1 MTVKLKPD
9 QKKAVITDADSLY
22 PIMREVLMREK
33 GIDKNRERSWVAS
46 LAANKTLVNLELISL
61 GNTKN
66 VQIEP
71 TAVFGLA
78 LQKDSKGIIIIHN
91 HPGGSLMP
99 SKEDD
104 NFTKVMLAI
113 GQLVQC
119 PVLDHLIVTE
129 NGYYS
134 YADRGRLQ
142 QFSGLINPFD
152 PRPEKEIER
161 LQELLLLHK
170 KAMAEMEQKHQ
181 REIKKLTNGKKTVV
195 KKKGNSKK

>member
-91 HPGGSLMP
+91 HPGGSLTP

-181 REIKKLTNGKKTVV
+181 REIKKLTNGKKAVV
-195 KKKGNSKK
+195 RKTGNSKK